1 MAKKY
6 TAEAKTAA
14 IREMLEKKRPVTH
27 IARDLGI
34 SKSRLYAWSE
44 QARHI
49 KTNEPLTPRKIHD
62 LQVALRRAEQKLEVY
77 AIAQYANCGTRH
89 EKLEEIES
97 ILKRYGKR
105 YSRHL
110 VCEVFGVNRTT
121 LVNHLH
127 RGKRDAAWWVLH
139 RRELAE
145 LVMGVFAEFNSC
157 CGAAKITQILRSRG
171 YRAGMH
177 TVAEIM
183 QERHLYG
190 IRQNP
195 KRGWTALHREH
206 VDLVQRKFNVSSPN
220 RTWFTDFV
228 HVQFKN
234 HIYSVCVILD
244 GFARRVVG
252 FGIGRRDSTRLLT
265 RTFKAAYESR
275 SPEPGLIFHSDNG
288 AAMSSDSFRRL
299 LVRLGVNQSFS
310 RPRNPRDNAVIES
323 FNNTMKREDFRIR
336 NYSSLASFK
345 QGFAKFIEFYNER
358 RPHKF
363 NKYLTPSE
371 KEAKCPQVGG
381 S

>member
-97 ILKRYGKR
+97 ILKRYGKH

-157 CGAAKITQILRSRG
+157 C
-171 YRAGMH
+171 
-177 TVAEIM
+177 
-183 QERHLYG
+183 
-190 IRQNP
+190 
-195 KRGWTALHREH
+195 
-206 VDLVQRKFNVSSPN
+206 
-220 RTWFTDFV
+220 
-228 HVQFKN
+228 
-234 HIYSVCVILD
+234 
-244 GFARRVVG
+244 
-252 FGIGRRDSTRLLT
+252 
-265 RTFKAAYESR
+265 
-275 SPEPGLIFHSDNG
+275 G